1 MIYFYRLSLNIVLF
15 YNNHNNL
22 NFCKEVPKGNT
33 KPLGTS
39 FASQLTRQPD
49 NATPSPPQRG
59 VSRTSCIISRSPPE
73 RNTAP
78 HRPQDRGSNG
88 G

>member
-39 FASQLTRQPD
+39 FCFAAD
-49 NATPSPPQRG
+49 
-59 VSRTSCIISRSPPE
+59 
-73 RNTAP
+73 TAA
-78 HRPQDRGSNG
+78 R
-88 G
+88 